1 MNDNTKITAG
11 DRGGSDSHGGSNAHF
26 DCWTLITDFV
36 PYRWNAAEN
45 YKFIYFIL
53 RNYKSESHSHK
64 GCPNKEA
71 RKPNCADC
79 KGPRVAS
86 YKGCPEC
93 KNEAFRQH
101 VVNKQKSYASAVG
114 KNSHPTQIASDITI
128 YS

>member
-1 MNDNTKITAG
+1 MTTPKLLQIVVEVI
-11 DRGGSDSHGGSNAHF
+11 
-26 DCWTLITDFV
+26 L
-36 PYRWNAAEN
+36 AAEVMLTLTVGLSSP
-45 YKFIYFIL
+45 IL
-53 RNYKSESHSHK
+53 FLIGGMLQRTINLYISSFAITRVRVTH
-64 GCPNKEA
+64 NKEA

-79 KGPRVAS
+79 KGPRVTS